1 MTKRPS
7 KREIRERLNTDVE
20 AFIQSGGELHQIE
33 KGISGIGQQAE
44 TPLAFEQKKERT
56 PVDDVLKTID
66 GKRQQLKD
74 ERRLK
79 GRFNNSS
86 ATSATHRAKKKI
98 IYDDFGEPLR
108 VVWE

>member
-7 KREIRERLNTDVE
+7 KRQIREQLNSDVE
-20 AFIQSGGELHQIE
+20 AFIQSGGELRQIE
-33 KGISGIGQQAE
+33 KGLSGLGHQVEA
-44 TPLAFEQKKERT
+44 PLAFEQKKERT
-56 PVDDVLKTID
+56 PVDDVLKNID
-66 GKRQQLKD
+66 SKREQLKE

-79 GRFNNSS
+79 SRYNNSTTA
-86 ATSATHRAKKKI
+86 ATSHRAKKKI

>member
-7 KREIRERLNTDVE
+7 KREMRERLNSDVE
-20 AFIQSGGELHQIE
+20 AFIKSGGELRQIE
-33 KGISGIGQQAE
+33 KGMSGLGHQSESAI
-44 TPLAFEQKKERT
+44 AFEQKKDRT

-66 GKRQQLKD
+66 SKRQQLK
-74 ERRLK
+74 EARRLK
-79 GRFNNSS
+79 GRYNAS
-86 ATSATHRAKKKI
+86 ATSKSTQRAKKKI